1 MNGVFSPIAVGA
13 AVAFC
18 TLATT
23 GQMIADDRPTYGSVR
38 TAHFQNIEGSSD
50 ADLQCRNEGPE
61 NCEGASSQVFPYL
74 NYVTLTHEEAFRGDD
89 GVVAPLFPA
98 AEALG
103 CSPISGLEDSEGRN
117 SDFGR
122 VTAKEI
128 GVPVVSVATS
138 PALLNER
145 LAKDIDENPKELSKA
160 EVPRGFVAKPMS
172 SIRLAGIDQPVSR
185 TGEPLQTPT
194 TSSGDSGETPIA
206 EEHFSPEPWRRGY
219 PSRNTFAFRHQP
231 LYFEDPN
238 MERCGQSAGCLTEAV
253 NVVHFAG
260 RIPLMG
266 YLAGSNPPSSCVRA
280 LPDCP
285 TCQSFGP
292 ETYVPPPTARAIAN
306 QAVHTVGMVFL
317 IP

>member
-18 TLATT
+18 TLAAT
-23 GQMIADDRPTYGSVR
+23 GQMIANDSPPYGSVQ
-38 TAHFQNIEGSSD
+38 TAHFQNIEGSAEVDFQSRSERRESSD
-50 ADLQCRNEGPE
+50 
-61 NCEGASSQVFPYL
+61 GASCNVFPYL
-74 NYVTLTHEEAFRGDD
+74 NYVTLTHEEAFRADD
-89 GVVAPLFPA
+89 GVAALLFPA
-98 AEALG
+98 TEAPATG
-103 CSPISGLEDSEGRN
+103 AISKLEDANGR
-117 SDFGR
+117 SQVVGP

-128 GVPVVSVATS
+128 GVPLESVATRI
-138 PALLNER
+138 ALLDEKP
-145 LAKDIDENPKELSKA
+145 AKEPVKDSESESPK
-160 EVPRGFVAKPMS
+160 RFVAKPMS
-172 SIRLAGIDQPVSR
+172 SIQLAGIDQPVSR

-206 EEHFSPEPWRRGY
+206 EEHFSPEPWRRRY

-238 MERCGQSAGCLTEAV
+238 LERCGQSAGCLTEAV

-292 ETYVPPPTARAIAN
+292 EAYVPPPTVRAIAT